1 MECVWFT
8 WVVLWLSRYPW
19 GWDCGLAPKVNQV
32 NLRMIFIKMIAGFQN
47 VCYIGIYDGHRL
59 FCSGTARVMRELF
72 DSLDLLDA

>member
-1 MECVWFT
+1 MCLVYLDGF
-8 WVVLWLSRYPW
+8 VVIEVFM

-59 FCSGTARVMRELF
+59 FCSRTARVMRELF